1 VQAAFF
7 AMPNFQPH
15 VEELRQEL
23 AASTKAALNRAFTA
37 VLSTSASAGAA
48 AMARKQLEN
57 ARAKAK
63 PEAINRSIFS
73 HCIFELEDSVLQII
87 DGVFFAEG
95 WTVSSLQYDGM
106 HVEHHTAMELRPT
119 MANAVAAVK
128 SQLGYDIDLTEKP
141 LFGREV
147 TDEALQ
153 QEAIARGEDGDDE

>member
-15 VEELRQEL
+15 VEALRQEL
-23 AASTKAALNRAFTA
+23 ATSTKAALDRAFTA
-37 VLSTSASAGAA
+37 VLSTSTSAAA

-73 HCIFELEDSVLQII
+73 HCIFELEDSVLKII
-87 DGVFFAEG
+87 DSVFLAEG